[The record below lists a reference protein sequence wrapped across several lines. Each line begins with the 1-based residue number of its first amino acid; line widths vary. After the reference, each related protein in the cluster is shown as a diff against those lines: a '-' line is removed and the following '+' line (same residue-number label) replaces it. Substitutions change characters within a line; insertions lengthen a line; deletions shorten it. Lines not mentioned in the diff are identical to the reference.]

1 MARTCSSFAHHLG
14 LLEGAAVQ
22 LSLADR
28 TILVTGGGSGIG
40 KGVATAVVSAGGNAM
55 LVGRN
60 ADRLVAAADE
70 IRSAAG
76 DGAGE
81 VRYEPADV
89 TNEDEVSAV
98 VEAATAWHG
107 RLHGVVH
114 CAGGSETIGPIT
126 QVDSDAWRRTV
137 DLNVNGSMYV
147 LKHSAREMVRGG
159 GGSFVG
165 ISSIAAS
172 NTHRWFGAYGV
183 SKSAVDHLMQLGA
196 DELGRVL
203 GAGQLDPTRTDPH
216 RTRCRRHRFAGAQR
230 RLPDQHA
237 AAAGRRGHR
246 HRQRGGVPAQRC
258 SRAGSPDRSS
268 TSTAVRCC
276 AGAPTTR
283 RCSNRSSAPTACG
296 VWSASRPGSCRRPPT
311 SSGRRRPTS
320 RGARRHWPAV
330 SGNGRAAGW
339 RPGAAPATRRPRPG
353 PAGRP

>member
-1 MARTCSSFAHHLG
+1 M
-14 LLEGAAVQ
+14 Q

-60 ADRLVAAADE
+60 PDRLVAAADE
-70 IRSAAG
+70 IRSGAG

-89 TNEDEVSAV
+89 TNEDEVSAA
-98 VEAATAWHG
+98 VEAATAWRG

-183 SKSAVDHLMQLGA
+183 SKSAIDHLMQLGA
-196 DELGRVL
+196 DELGASWVRVNSIRPGL
-203 GAGQLDPTRTDPH
+203 IRTELVALVIDSPELSDDYRVSTPLPRVGEVTDIANAAVFLLSDASSWITGQVINVDGGQML
-216 RTRCRRHRFAGAQR
+216 
-230 RLPDQHA
+230 
-237 AAAGRRGHR
+237 RRGPDYSAMLEPVFGADGL
-246 HRQRGGVPAQRC
+246 RGVVG
-258 SRAGSPDRSS
+258 
-268 TSTAVRCC
+268 
-276 AGAPTTR
+276 
-283 RCSNRSSAPTACG
+283 
-296 VWSASRPGSCRRPPT
+296 
-311 SSGRRRPTS
+311 
-320 RGARRHWPAV
+320 
-330 SGNGRAAGW
+330 
-339 RPGAAPATRRPRPG
+339 
-353 PAGRP
+353 